1 MREFYMS
8 TLYGILQ
15 KPLEFLA
22 VLTNEKCKPHYLKTK
37 FFKICCHQQYYIAN
51 THTKSEEFR

>member
-15 KPLEFLA
+15 KPLEFLG
-22 VLTNEKCKPHYLKTK
+22 VLTNEKCMKHYLKTK
-37 FFKICCHQQYYIAN
+37 CVKICCHQQYYIAN
-51 THTKSEEFR
+51 THTKSGEF

>member
-1 MREFYMS
+1 MS